1 MSFVH
6 GNLITEKIASHLMIV
21 NEYWKCIKK
30 MNKLVR
36 IKLTEEEKAL
46 LKKLKDS
53 ITPETIAEWGR
64 NEMIANIKDD
74 YAPHPEAKGYTDI
87 K

>member
-1 MSFVH
+1 
-6 GNLITEKIASHLMIV
+6 
-21 NEYWKCIKK
+21 

-36 IKLTEEEKAL
+36 IQLTEEEKQL

-53 ITPETIAEWGR
+53 ITTDIIKEWKD
-64 NEMIANIKDD
+64 NEMKINVRKN
-74 YAPHPEAKGYTDI
+74 YKSNPKSKGYEDI

>member
-1 MSFVH
+1 
-6 GNLITEKIASHLMIV
+6 
-21 NEYWKCIKK
+21 

-36 IKLTEEEKAL
+36 IKLTEQEKAL

-64 NEMIANIKDD
+64 NEMRSNIKDD
-74 YAPHPEAKGYTDI
+74 YAPHPEATGYID
-87 K
+87 KK

>member
-1 MSFVH
+1 
-6 GNLITEKIASHLMIV
+6 
-21 NEYWKCIKK
+21 

-46 LKKLKDS
+46 LKKLRDS
-53 ITPETIAEWGR
+53 ITPETKKEWGE
-64 NEMIANIKDD
+64 NEMISNIKDD
-74 YAPHPEAKGYTDI
+74 YAPRPEARGYTDI

>member
-1 MSFVH
+1 
-6 GNLITEKIASHLMIV
+6 
-21 NEYWKCIKK
+21 

-53 ITPETIAEWGR
+53 ITPEIIAEWGR
-64 NEMIANIKDD
+64 NQMQSHIKDD
-74 YAPHPEAKGYTDI
+74 YAPHPEAKGYEDI

>member
-1 MSFVH
+1 
-6 GNLITEKIASHLMIV
+6 
-21 NEYWKCIKK
+21 

-64 NEMIANIKDD
+64 NEMRSHIKDD
-74 YAPHPEAKGYTDI
+74 YACHPEATGYID
-87 K
+87 KK

>member
-1 MSFVH
+1 
-6 GNLITEKIASHLMIV
+6 
-21 NEYWKCIKK
+21 

-36 IKLTEEEKAL
+36 IILTEEEKAL

-64 NEMIANIKDD
+64 NQMQSHIKDD
-74 YAPHPEAKGYTDI
+74 YAPHPEAKGYEDI

>member
-1 MSFVH
+1 
-6 GNLITEKIASHLMIV
+6 
-21 NEYWKCIKK
+21 

-53 ITPETIAEWGR
+53 ITTETTAEWGR
-64 NEMIANIKDD
+64 NEMIANVEDD
-74 YAPHPEAKGYTDI
+74 YAPHPDAKGLED
-87 K
+87 KK